1 MSINYGLSKTFSL
14 LLDSLH
20 YNVMISIIIS
30 SIILLVICLM
40 NKKVS
45 KYLVLSI
52 NVILLVLIM
61 KYYILEIL
69 KFDFIDPI
77 NNIDF
82 YFLNSIIFI
91 VIISLKSIFNKLNK
105 YDYIFNSI
113 FLIFIG
119 FSLFMTHYLN
129 NLTYIVIFNIYPMIK
144 LGNILMIIYY
154 IVLLTKVFY
163 HVIIKTT
170 SKRSE

>member
-1 MSINYGLSKTFSL
+1 MSINYGLKKTFSL

-30 SIILLVICLM
+30 SIILLIICLL
-40 NKKVS
+40 NKRIS
-45 KYLVLSI
+45 KYIILSI
-52 NVILLVLIM
+52 NVILLILIL
-61 KYYILEIL
+61 KYYIVDIL
-69 KFDFIDPI
+69 KFDFINPI

-82 YFLNSIIFI
+82 YFFNSIIFI
-91 VIISLKSIFNKLNK
+91 IIISLKSIFNRLNK
-105 YDYIFNSI
+105 CDYIFNSI

-119 FSLFMTHYLN
+119 FSLFMTHYLH
-129 NLTYIVIFNIYPMIK
+129 NLSYIIIFNIYPMIK

-154 IVLLTKVFY
+154 LVLLTKVFY
-163 HVIIKTT
+163 SVIIKTT

>member
-14 LLDSLH
+14 LLDSLR

-30 SIILLVICLM
+30 AIILFVICLL

-45 KYLVLSI
+45 KYIILSI
-52 NVILLVLIM
+52 NAILLVLIL
-61 KYYILEIL
+61 KYYIVDIL
-69 KFDFIDPI
+69 KFDFINPI
-77 NNIDF
+77 NNIYF

-91 VIISLKSIFNKLNK
+91 IIISLKSIFNKLNK
-105 YDYIFNSI
+105 YDYVFNSI

-119 FSLFMTHYLN
+119 FSLFMTHYLHN
-129 NLTYIVIFNIYPMIK
+129 ISYIVIFNIYPMIK

-154 IVLLTKVFY
+154 LVLLTKTIY